1 MSITV
6 SCRIRNCQGSE
17 MTEDA
22 DSAVAA
28 LQERVRKAAHDGEA
42 LAITGGGTKSFLGRV
57 SRGTPCS
64 VHAIQGVV
72 HHEPTELVVTVRAGT
87 RLAELESR
95 LAQSG
100 QMLPFEPPALGEGAT
115 IGGTIACGLSGP
127 SRPYRGAARD
137 FVLGVRC
144 INGKGEILRFGGE
157 VMKNVAG
164 YDVSRL
170 MAGAM
175 GTLGILTEISLK
187 VLPRPACSQTRA
199 FEMPGEPASELM
211 TSFLGRSLP
220 ISAAA
225 YLDGVLRVR
234 LSGSEA
240 AVSPA
245 AGALGGELEAE
256 GDAFWSDLKEHCLDF
271 FSHDSPLWRISLKP
285 QNQLLRLPGKTL
297 IDWGGAQ
304 YWVKSDAGFEAL
316 SERVMPYGGYITGF
330 GGRDQGARSD
340 VPQDAVMKLNRR
352 LKAAFDPA
360 GILNPGRLLPE
371 D

>member
-1 MSITV
+1 
-6 SCRIRNCQGSE
+6 

>member
-1 MSITV
+1 
-6 SCRIRNCQGSE
+6 

-57 SRGTPCS
+57 SRGTPCF
-64 VHAIQGVV
+64 VRAIQGVV
-72 HHEPTELVVTVRAGT
+72 HYEPTELVVTVRAGT

-285 QNQLLRLPGKTL
+285 QTQLLRLPGKTL

>member
-1 MSITV
+1 
-6 SCRIRNCQGSE
+6 
-17 MTEDA
+17 
-22 DSAVAA
+22 
-28 LQERVRKAAHDGEA
+28 
-42 LAITGGGTKSFLGRV
+42 
-57 SRGTPCS
+57 
-64 VHAIQGVV
+64 
-72 HHEPTELVVTVRAGT
+72 
-87 RLAELESR
+87 
-95 LAQSG
+95 
-100 QMLPFEPPALGEGAT
+100 
-115 IGGTIACGLSGP
+115 
-127 SRPYRGAARD
+127 
-137 FVLGVRC
+137 
-144 INGKGEILRFGGE
+144 
-157 VMKNVAG
+157 
-164 YDVSRL
+164 
-170 MAGAM
+170 
-175 GTLGILTEISLK
+175 
-187 VLPRPACSQTRA
+187 
-199 FEMPGEPASELM
+199 M

-285 QNQLLRLPGKTL
+285 QNDVIHFPGKTL

-316 SERVMPYGGYITGF
+316 SELVRPYRGYVTGF

-340 VPQDAVMKLNRR
+340 VPQDAVLKLNRG

-360 GILNPGRLLPE
+360 GILNPGRLFPE

>member
-1 MSITV
+1 
-6 SCRIRNCQGSE
+6 
-17 MTEDA
+17 
-22 DSAVAA
+22 
-28 LQERVRKAAHDGEA
+28 
-42 LAITGGGTKSFLGRV
+42 
-57 SRGTPCS
+57 
-64 VHAIQGVV
+64 
-72 HHEPTELVVTVRAGT
+72 
-87 RLAELESR
+87 
-95 LAQSG
+95 
-100 QMLPFEPPALGEGAT
+100 
-115 IGGTIACGLSGP
+115 
-127 SRPYRGAARD
+127 
-137 FVLGVRC
+137 
-144 INGKGEILRFGGE
+144 
-157 VMKNVAG
+157 MKNVAG

-285 QNQLLRLPGKTL
+285 QNQLLRLPGKRL

>member
-1 MSITV
+1 
-6 SCRIRNCQGSE
+6 

-199 FEMPGEPASELM
+199 FEPASELM

-285 QNQLLRLPGKTL
+285 QNQLLRLPGKRL

-340 VPQDAVMKLNRR
+340 VPPDAVMKLNRR

-371 D
+371 E

>member
-1 MSITV
+1 MS
-6 SCRIRNCQGSE
+6 
-17 MTEDA
+17 EDI
-22 DSAVAA
+22 DSAVAV
-28 LQERVRKAAHDGEA
+28 LQERVRKAVQDGEA
-42 LAITGGGTKSFLGRV
+42 LAITGGGTKSFLGQV

-64 VHAIQGVV
+64 VRAVQGVV
-72 HHEPTELVVTVRAGT
+72 HYEPTELVVTVRAGT
-87 RLAELESR
+87 CLTELEST

-100 QMLPFEPPALGEGAT
+100 QMLPFEPPAFGEGAT

-127 SRPYRGAARD
+127 CRPYRGAVRD

-144 INGKGEILRFGGE
+144 INGKGESLRFGGE

-175 GTLGILTEISLK
+175 GTLGILTEVSLK

-220 ISAAA
+220 VSAAA

-240 AVSPA
+240 AVGTA
-245 AGALGGELEAE
+245 AGALGGDREAE
-256 GDAFWSDLKEHCLDF
+256 GDAFWAELKEHRLDF

-285 QNQLLRLPGKTL
+285 QNELLHLPGNTL

-316 SERVMPYGGYITGF
+316 SELVRPYGGYVTGF
-330 GGRDQGARSD
+330 GGRSQGARSD
-340 VPQDAVMKLNRR
+340 ALQDAVLKLNRR

-360 GILNPGRLLPE
+360 GILNPGRLFPE

>member
-1 MSITV
+1 
-6 SCRIRNCQGSE
+6 

-115 IGGTIACGLSGP
+115 IGGTSACGLAGP

-187 VLPRPACSQTRA
+187 VLPRPACSQTRI

-234 LSGSEA
+234 LAGSEA

-245 AGALGGELEAE
+245 AGALGGEQEAE

-285 QNQLLRLPGKTL
+285 QTQLLRLPGKTL

>member
-1 MSITV
+1 
-6 SCRIRNCQGSE
+6 

-285 QNQLLRLPGKTL
+285 QNQLLRLPGKRL

>member
-1 MSITV
+1 
-6 SCRIRNCQGSE
+6 

-57 SRGTPCS
+57 SRGTPCF
-64 VHAIQGVV
+64 VRAIQGVV
-72 HHEPTELVVTVRAGT
+72 HYEPTELVVTVRAGT

>member
-1 MSITV
+1 MS
-6 SCRIRNCQGSE
+6 
-17 MTEDA
+17 EDT
-22 DSAVAA
+22 DSAVAV
-28 LQERVRKAAHDGEA
+28 LRERVRKAVQDGEA
-42 LAITGGGTKSFLGRV
+42 LAITGGGTKSFLGQV

-64 VHAIQGVV
+64 VRAIQGVV
-72 HHEPTELVVTVRAGT
+72 HYEPTELVVTVRAGT
-87 RLAELESR
+87 RLTELEGT

-100 QMLPFEPPALGEGAT
+100 QMLPFEPPAFGEGAT

-127 SRPYRGAARD
+127 CRPYRGAARD

-144 INGKGEILRFGGE
+144 INGKGETLRFGGE

-199 FEMPGEPASELM
+199 FEMQGEPASELM

-220 ISAAA
+220 VSAAA

-240 AVSPA
+240 AVSTA
-245 AGALGGELEAE
+245 AGALGGDLEAE
-256 GDAFWSDLKEHCLDF
+256 GDAFWSQLKEHRLDF
-271 FSHDSPLWRISLKP
+271 FVEDSPLWRISLKP
-285 QNQLLRLPGKTL
+285 QNGLLHLPGKTL

-304 YWVKSDAGFEAL
+304 YWVKSDAGFEVL
-316 SERVMPYGGYITGF
+316 SEMVRPYGGYITGF
-330 GGRDQGARSD
+330 GGRNQGARSD
-340 VPQDAVMKLNRR
+340 VPQDAVLKLNRR

-360 GILNPGRLLPE
+360 GILNPGRLFPE

>member
-1 MSITV
+1 
-6 SCRIRNCQGSE
+6 

-285 QNQLLRLPGKTL
+285 QTQLLRLPGKRL